1 MMMINCFCALREKC
15 PSTEFFL
22 ARIQSECPKT
32 PYLDSFHA
40 VSEWLTDERRLRL
53 IFSRDHCQ
61 RFSPSQV
68 SKTLQAGF
76 EPAQNLTSDFVK

>member
-1 MMMINCFCALREKC
+1 MHCVKSVQVRSFFWPVFSPNAGKC
-15 PSTEFFL
+15 GPE
-22 ARIQSECPKT
+22 KT

-40 VSEWLTDERRLRL
+40 VAEWLTDERRLRL

-68 SKTLQAGF
+68 SKTLQAGL